1 MGVPATGQFQAP
13 QGQAASSYYLIVASS
28 FVWLTCRAVSRDIVL
43 QTAGDVSQRLAVDS
57 RAAGSPRALVFGR
70 FPLET
75 EFDTS
80 GFRPLASIACAC
92 ADPIALEL
100 GLMRRAA

>member
-1 MGVPATGQFQAP
+1 MSRSGSAVEVVPP
-13 QGQAASSYYLIVASS
+13 
-28 FVWLTCRAVSRDIVL
+28 D
-43 QTAGDVSQRLAVDS
+43 RLALCSVGFRLRPS
-57 RAAGSPRALVFGR
+57 
-70 FPLET
+70 
-75 EFDTS
+75 FDTS